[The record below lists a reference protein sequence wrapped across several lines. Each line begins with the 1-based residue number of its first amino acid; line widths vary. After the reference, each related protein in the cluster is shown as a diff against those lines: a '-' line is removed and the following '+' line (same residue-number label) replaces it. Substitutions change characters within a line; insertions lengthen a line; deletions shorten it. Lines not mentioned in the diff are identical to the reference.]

1 MSYTYDSLNR
11 LSTVVDNNL
20 PAGQNTTTY
29 AYDTASNLVT
39 VTYPNGLQSTIQYDS
54 LNRLTSL
61 ASSTASYNY
70 QLGATGNRTGATEQS
85 GRTLAWNYDGIYRLT
100 SEAVGNDPSGG
111 NGEVDYTLDPV
122 GNRTSTNSSLPGV
135 HSVALSGFNL
145 DDWLSPE
152 TYDANGNT
160 LTTGGKTFAYDS
172 ENHLMSMN
180 GGAVTMIYDGFGN
193 RVSKTVGNVTTKY
206 LVEDDVNPTG
216 LPQVFEESVN
226 GVVLRTYTYGLQR
239 ISENQVINN
248 AWTTSFYGYD
258 GFGSVRQLTNLSGTI
273 TDTYNYDAFGNLLS
287 SPGPTPNNYLYRGE
301 QYDPDLGLYYLRAR
315 YYNPSTGRF
324 MSRDPEDG
332 YINLPKTLHKY
343 LYAAGDP
350 VNGIDPRGRE
360 DMFETGA
367 TMDAS
372 ALTTAKMVFR
382 IAVWVANIDCA
393 VAATIEAVT
402 KGKNWND
409 GVPLEMDLFCLASAG
424 YGITSEG
431 IAILMEATE

>member
-1 MSYTYDSLNR
+1 MPQ
-11 LSTVVDNNL
+11 LSEKPHQGFATKK
-20 PAGQNTTTY
+20 
-29 AYDTASNLVT
+29 TALH
-39 VTYPNGLQSTIQYDS
+39 P
-54 LNRLTSL
+54 
-61 ASSTASYNY
+61 ASSVPNFRVT
-70 QLGATGNRTGATEQS
+70 LGLR
-85 GRTLAWNYDGIYRLT
+85 
-100 SEAVGNDPSGG
+100 AV
-111 NGEVDYTLDPV
+111 V
-122 GNRTSTNSSLPGV
+122 
-135 HSVALSGFNL
+135 
-145 DDWLSPE
+145 
-152 TYDANGNT
+152 
-160 LTTGGKTFAYDS
+160 
-172 ENHLMSMN
+172 
-180 GGAVTMIYDGFGN
+180 
-193 RVSKTVGNVTTKY
+193 
-206 LVEDDVNPTG
+206 VE
-216 LPQVFEESVN
+216 N
-226 GVVLRTYTYGLQR
+226 GVREIY
-239 ISENQVINN
+239 S
-248 AWTTSFYGYD
+248 
-258 GFGSVRQLTNLSGTI
+258 
-273 TDTYNYDAFGNLLS
+273 
-287 SPGPTPNNYLYRGE
+287 
-301 QYDPDLGLYYLRAR
+301 AR